1 MSWNWIFIYSNPNII
16 LYQIE
21 TNIIQPWEWVYISMN
36 STLTLELLEKYHTM
50 PWDWDSIS
58 KHPNLT
64 MEFIEKH
71 PDKPWNWIYIS
82 CTLFAKD
89 KELFI
94 LQYYREHLA
103 AFRIQQ
109 YYTRAKYNP
118 AYKLCRKLHMK
129 FYSDNFT

>member
-1 MSWNWIFIYSNPNII
+1 MSWNWIYIYSNPNIT
-16 LYQIE
+16 LYQIN
-21 TNIIQPWEWVYISMN
+21 TNIVQPWEWVYISMN
-36 STLTLELLEKYHTM
+36 LSLTMKLLEKYHTM

-94 LQYYREHLA
+94 LHYYREHLA

-109 YYTRAKYNP
+109 YYARAKYNP
-118 AYKLCRKLHMK
+118 DYKLCRKLHMT
-129 FYSDNFT
+129 FYNEHFT